1 MNLVRQPVAI
11 VDLFSGPGGLGEGFS
26 AFTDDAQHRPYS
38 IRVSI
43 EKDRSAHET
52 LLLRNFLHKFDSGFP
67 AEYYSFLNGEIDE
80 PNWGELYR
88 EQWLAAVDEAKCL
101 ELGDKKTT
109 RFLNKRIS
117 EIHDTYGGRTI
128 LIGGPPCQAYSL
140 AGRSRNAGVEDYDPL
155 KDGRNF
161 LYNQYVKVLS
171 KLKPAVFIME
181 NVKGLLS
188 HTVKGDRT
196 LKKVMSDLQ
205 AASGPSSYKLIA
217 LSPSKSNALF
227 QTDSLPNDFM
237 VQSEDHEIPQAR
249 HRVIIVGL
257 RKDIAQDLPDDLLP
271 RLPKN
276 PSQVAVK
283 DVIGT
288 MSALRSGLSKADSEE
303 AWYEALR
310 DAIEVVRCN
319 VPHLPGND
327 RRKFWQALSQCSSRL
342 SDGIPSAR
350 MGSGNVKLPKTCPP
364 ELRKWIVDKKLKRLP
379 NHETR
384 GHMPSDLA
392 RYLFVSVFGQLYG
405 RSPKADEFPHA
416 LAPNHKSWRSGKFSD
431 RFRVQIAQRPA
442 CTITSHISKDGHYYI
457 HPDPTQCRSLTV
469 REAARLQTFPDNYL
483 FRGNRTAQY
492 VQVGNA
498 VPPFLAYQ
506 VARSLWKIFEFL
518 HKKRRDTSEVEGR

>member
-1 MNLVRQPVAI
+1 MNLVRKPVAI
-11 VDLFSGPGGLGEGFS
+11 VDLFSGPGGLSEGFS

-38 IRVSI
+38 IRVSV

-52 LLLRNFLHKFDSGFP
+52 LLLRNFLHKFNSGFP

-80 PNWGELYR
+80 PDWSELYR
-88 EQWLAAVDEAKCL
+88 EQWLAASDEAKCL

-161 LYNQYVKVLS
+161 LYSQYVKVLS

-188 HTVKGDRT
+188 HTVKGDRI
-196 LKKVMSDLQ
+196 LKRVMSDLQ
-205 AASGPSSYKLIA
+205 AATGPSSYKLIP

-227 QTDSLPNDFM
+227 QTDPLPNDFM
-237 VQSEDHEIPQAR
+237 IQSEDHLVPQAR

-257 RKDIAQDLPDDLLP
+257 RKDIAQNLPDDLLP
-271 RLPKN
+271 RLPKS

-288 MSALRSGLSKADSEE
+288 MSVLRSGLSKADSED
-303 AWYEALR
+303 AWHEALR
-310 DAIEVVRCN
+310 NAIEVVRYN
-319 VPHLPGND
+319 VPHLPRND
-327 RRKFWQALSQCSSRL
+327 RRRFWRVLSQCSSQL

-350 MGSGNVKLPKTCPP
+350 IGSGDVKLPKTCPP
-364 ELRKWIVDKKLKRLP
+364 KLRKWIMDRKLKRLP

-384 GHMPSDLA
+384 GHMPADLA
-392 RYLFVSVFGQLYG
+392 RYLFVSIFGQLYG
-405 RSPKADEFPHA
+405 RSPKADEFPDA

-442 CTITSHISKDGHYYI
+442 CTITSHISKDGHYFI

-498 VPPFLAYQ
+498 VPPLLAYQ
-506 VARSLWKIFEFL
+506 IARSLWKIFEFL
-518 HKKRRDTSEVEGR
+518 DKKRGDTSEVEKR